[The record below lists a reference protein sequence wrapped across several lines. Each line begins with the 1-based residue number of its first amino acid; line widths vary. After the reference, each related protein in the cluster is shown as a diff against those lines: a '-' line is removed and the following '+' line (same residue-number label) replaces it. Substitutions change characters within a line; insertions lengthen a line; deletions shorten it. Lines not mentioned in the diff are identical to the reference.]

1 MEATAAKS
9 SRFGLRFSMHA
20 LLGVHSLAA
29 GVSEFIA
36 SAPLVA
42 GLIGVCVG
50 LVALQFGVLAA
61 CTRGLRTAS

>member
-1 MEATAAKS
+1 MPAKS
-9 SRFGLRFSMHA
+9 SRFGLRFSLHA

-42 GLIGVCVG
+42 ALIGLCGG
-50 LVALQFGVLAA
+50 LVVLQFGVLAA
-61 CTRGLRTAS
+61 CTRGLRGGP